1 MFSYTWGTESATCV
15 CTHLRATAVSVHTWE
30 QLQLRLY
37 TPEEQLLPLLCTSGE
52 KFVLH
57 LCSRRPPPLS
67 RQPRAARTHQ
77 SRSKW
82 REIQCCSVLHSVY
95 CCYVFLYFISGER
108 GLEEPLAYE
117 WKLQQWI
124 VLYVIVNVL
133 PSNWWQ

>member
-1 MFSYTWGTESATCV
+1 MFPYTWGTDSATCV

-30 QLQLRLY
+30 QLQLCLY

-67 RQPRAARTHQ
+67 RQPRAARMFKILRNT
-77 SRSKW
+77 
-82 REIQCCSVLHSVY
+82 VLFGAVFSGFP
-95 CCYVFLYFISGER
+95 YVFYVR
-108 GLEEPLAYE
+108 GNGCRGALAYE

-124 VLYVIVNVL
+124 VLYVLVNVL
-133 PSNWWQ
+133 ISNWWQ